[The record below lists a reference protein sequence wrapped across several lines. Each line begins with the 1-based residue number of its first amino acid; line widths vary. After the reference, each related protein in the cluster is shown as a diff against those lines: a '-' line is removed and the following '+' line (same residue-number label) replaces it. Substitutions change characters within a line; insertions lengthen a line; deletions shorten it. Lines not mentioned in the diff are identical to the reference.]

1 MKRILLIFLMI
12 AAAASVPFAAAN
24 ADTET
29 NAAARPF
36 LPATYEEYC
45 ELEELMDVYYDEG
58 MTILSENDKVWVSRG
73 NGYTAYEAPQKN
85 VKMARR
91 FQNDVL
97 VQDSLVLYR
106 LSLSDGTFTQVE
118 DTNGSPITAGN
129 FSLNDRYLAVTTNTD
144 IRVYRITEAGFTP
157 VRTVTTGAGRDNI
170 PVYVTDA
177 NFLYY
182 HINADNL
189 IYWKDLDANEGG
201 ELQLRTSEEIKALHV
216 RDGVVYYIMNTS
228 VLSFDLSQ
236 KITDTVLTAEG
247 TQKIGTVHS
256 PISLAFRGENLLV
269 ADSGINAVQ
278 EFAPAG
284 DGNWR
289 YTGFAITGSGRGENR
304 ISGAADAAYAGG
316 TVYILDGNGEI
327 LAVGAGGAQTD
338 YRRIAPGEKL
348 TFSPVKIETDGKTI
362 LLADAVQAAFYNPET
377 GELTPAAAVRSPLYD
392 IAYAN
397 GMYYILSGDRV
408 IAYDAETLSPVSLIT
423 SLAVGENSLIAADV
437 DRNLYLYD
445 SGTETV
451 VRYGE
456 DGPPTARSYQLPEAA
471 ISIGADLNGNLFAL
485 CADNRVYSFRE
496 ETASAVITTDL
507 PAANARAMCMAFDS
521 ATVWFVYDGAG
532 YMTAC
537 DSLGNDNI
545 QSVAAPALT
554 LTEASRADGALA
566 LRTVTEG
573 KNLYEMNYSAE
584 ASFFAYVSL
593 ARADGTTEFLSVAE
607 TDGFEV
613 LLFQDQLYLAKKAHV
628 SPVGRQT
635 TETEG
640 TKAYLITSAYFYY
653 YPIVEP
659 AYQLSGMA
667 KLPVQTEIRLYGEI
681 TLNGRDYCYAGYADG
696 GTEIRGFLP
705 KSFVTEH
712 YSGIYDGETF
722 TDGTS
727 LPGSEHALRNAIVF
741 ILVGLSVGTT
751 SVYFVLRKKRRKD

>member
-1 MKRILLIFLMI
+1 M
-12 AAAASVPFAAAN
+12 
-24 ADTET
+24 
-29 NAAARPF
+29 
-36 LPATYEEYC
+36 
-45 ELEELMDVYYDEG
+45 
-58 MTILSENDKVWVSRG
+58 
-73 NGYTAYEAPQKN
+73 
-85 VKMARR
+85 
-91 FQNDVL
+91 
-97 VQDSLVLYR
+97 
-106 LSLSDGTFTQVE
+106 
-118 DTNGSPITAGN
+118 
-129 FSLNDRYLAVTTNTD
+129 
-144 IRVYRITEAGFTP
+144 
-157 VRTVTTGAGRDNI
+157 
-170 PVYVTDA
+170 TDA

-445 SGTETV
+445 SGTGNRRP
-451 VRYGE
+451 VRGRRF
-456 DGPPTARSYQLPEAA
+456 P
-471 ISIGADLNGNLFAL
+471 
-485 CADNRVYSFRE
+485 YS
-496 ETASAVITTDL
+496 
-507 PAANARAMCMAFDS
+507 P
-521 ATVWFVYDGAG
+521 
-532 YMTAC
+532 
-537 DSLGNDNI
+537 
-545 QSVAAPALT
+545 
-554 LTEASRADGALA
+554 
-566 LRTVTEG
+566 
-573 KNLYEMNYSAE
+573 
-584 ASFFAYVSL
+584 
-593 ARADGTTEFLSVAE
+593 FLSAAGGGDLHRRGLKRQPLRPLRGQPRLLLPGG
-607 TDGFEV
+607 DG
-613 LLFQDQLYLAKKAHV
+613 
-628 SPVGRQT
+628 
-635 TETEG
+635 
-640 TKAYLITSAYFYY
+640 
-653 YPIVEP
+653 
-659 AYQLSGMA
+659 
-667 KLPVQTEIRLYGEI
+667 
-681 TLNGRDYCYAGYADG
+681 
-696 GTEIRGFLP
+696 IRGD
-705 KSFVTEH
+705 
-712 YSGIYDGETF
+712 YDRPAG
-722 TDGTS
+722 G
-727 LPGSEHALRNAIVF
+727 GRARHVHG
-741 ILVGLSVGTT
+741 V
-751 SVYFVLRKKRRKD
+751 